1 MTFSGRFVLGVIEYA
16 ALRGADRHLLI
27 GISGI
32 DVQQLAQE
40 DTRLSSEVYN
50 AVLEQIVTTTN
61 DELFGLHLGE
71 YMNLSASGIIG
82 QITKTSSTVLEAMQ
96 YCCEFSSLGCRAL
109 PLELEEQDDKYVL
122 SLSPDRAWSRE
133 SKQSVQQT
141 IDGVIGFTIREFHA
155 LTLNKHYPVAVYL
168 ARDKPVDTS
177 EHERIMKCPVK
188 FGQRT
193 NEVHFSKV
201 HVQQPV
207 ITSDHDLLRV
217 LVEHA
222 ERKVQ
227 QIDDKP
233 NMYNDIRKVIVN
245 MSEPQFPGID
255 EVARN
260 MNTSVRTLQR
270 RLGESGH
277 TYKELVEELRQD
289 MAYGYLQKPELTIN
303 EVAYLLNYADA
314 SAFIRS
320 FKRWTGQTPLQYRTA
335 N

>member
-16 ALRGADRHLLI
+16 ALRGADRHLLMQLA
-27 GISGI
+27 GI
-32 DVQQLAQE
+32 DVQQLAKE

-50 AVLEQIVTTTN
+50 TVLEHIVDSTG

-82 QITKTSSTVLEAMQ
+82 QISKTSSNVLEAMH
-96 YCCEFSSLGCRAL
+96 YCCEFASLGCRAL
-109 PLELEEQDDKYVL
+109 PLELEEHDDKYVL
-122 SLSPDRAWSRE
+122 SLTPDRAWARE
-133 SKQSVQQT
+133 SKLSVMQT
-141 IDGVIGFTIREFHA
+141 IDGMVGFLIREFHT
-155 LTLNKHYPVAVYL
+155 LTLNRHYPLSVYL
-168 ARDKPVDTS
+168 ARDKPTDS
-177 EHERIMKCPVK
+177 AEHDRIMKCPVR
-188 FGQRT
+188 FAQRT
-193 NEVHFSKV
+193 NEIHFSKT

-222 ERKVQ
+222 EQKVQ
-227 QIDDKP
+227 LIDDKP

-270 RLGESGH
+270 RLGETGH

-289 MAYGYLQKPELTIN
+289 MAYSYLQKPDLSIN

-320 FKRWTGQTPLQYRTA
+320 FKRWTGQTPQQYRTA